1 MAKSTYLE
9 NTLLNLVLNNT
20 AYTPPAA
27 VYVELYTVSPGP
39 GGGGTPVSGNGYTR
53 MQATFSPA
61 SNGTMVNSANVVFPQ
76 ATGSGWG
83 AISYFGIFDDPN
95 AGNMLYYGALTAP
108 KTIGA
113 GDQLQFAASGITV
126 TES

>member
-9 NTLLNLVLNNT
+9 NTLLNLVLANT
-20 AYTPPAA
+20 PYTPPAA
-27 VYVELYTVSPGP
+27 VYIELYTVSPGP
-39 GGGGTPVSGNGYTR
+39 PGGGTPVSGNGYQR

-83 AISYFGIFDDPN
+83 TIAYFGIFDDPT
-95 AGNMLYYGALTAP
+95 AGNLLYYGALTAA

-113 GDQLQFAASGITV
+113 GDQLQFAAGGITV